1 MNEEEVQALQTE
13 LETTRT
19 ELEGIKTEKEAL
31 ASDKETLTGELETKA
46 TAITEVEQ
54 TLATKDRRN
63 RYPEAGG
70 G

>member
-1 MNEEEVQALQTE
+1 MLTEEEVQALRIE
-13 LETTRT
+13 LESVKA
-19 ELEGIKTEKEAL
+19 E
-31 ASDKETLTGELETKA
+31 KETLAGELDTKA